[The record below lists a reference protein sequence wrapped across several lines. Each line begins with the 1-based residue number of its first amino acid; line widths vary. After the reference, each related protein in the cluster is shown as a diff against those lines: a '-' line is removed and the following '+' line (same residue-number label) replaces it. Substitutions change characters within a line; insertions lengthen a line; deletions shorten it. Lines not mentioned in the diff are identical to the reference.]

1 MFCQHCPRR
10 DCQHCFASTME
21 WKKTLSF
28 TDRLRTIQSLTTAY
42 QQASCSAAF
51 AEAQSQARKLEGE
64 AYEQAGSKEEY
75 DQICQQALDAAEV
88 TVSKTSES
96 DLDDDKN
103 VANQGSGEKIG
114 RYQNCTHIFDG
125 LHSTIYKSKSESG
138 ALVALKIT
146 TPHLLEPPHDAHR
159 EAQLLREAASE
170 HIIPLLDTFKLD
182 GGRFGLV
189 FPYKKHDLET
199 LLRRDVLT
207 AAQTKSILRDMFSA
221 IASIHSLGII
231 HRDIKPS
238 NILLDSPSGPA
249 YLADFGIAWR
259 EGSIEAE
266 PADKKITDI
275 GTTCY
280 RPPEVLFGH
289 KGYNTALDLW
299 AAGCVVA
306 EAIAVGH
313 KQLFDAGP
321 VGSDLSLI
329 QSIFTTL
336 GTPDEQTWPESEK
349 LPDWGK
355 IEFYKYPA
363 KPWDEILPGSSS
375 NGRDLVSK
383 LVSYESGQRLSAAE
397 ALQHPYFSS
406 SKKSTTAV

>member
-1 MFCQHCPRR
+1 ML
-10 DCQHCFASTME
+10 
-21 WKKTLSF
+21 TLG
-28 TDRLRTIQSLTTAY
+28 TRTTAY

-51 AEAQSQARKLEGE
+51 AEAQSQARKLESE

-75 DQICQQALDAAEV
+75 DQICQQALDAADV
-88 TVSKTSES
+88 TLSKTFEG
-96 DLDDDKN
+96 DLDDDTN
-103 VANQGSGEKIG
+103 TSNQGSGEKIG
-114 RYQNCTHIFDG
+114 QYQNCIHIFDG
-125 LHSTIYKSKSESG
+125 LHSTIYKSRLESG

-182 GGRFGLV
+182 GARLGLV

-238 NILLDSPSGPA
+238 NILVDSPSGPA

-266 PADKKITDI
+266 PADKKITDV

-289 KGYNTALDLW
+289 KNYNTTLDLW

-363 KPWDEILPGSSS
+363 KPWDEVLQGSSS

-383 LVSYESGQRLSAAE
+383 LVLYESGQRLSAAE

-406 SKKSTTAV
+406 SKSTTTAA